1 MLHNFI
7 FNGSLVSNTRKFVNG
22 GVLSSDDKKNISE
35 FIKTIENEV
44 QSKNPIKKPRELFFG
59 GSEVKYKLEW
69 KQDEQDENMYSLR
82 LLRFNDEFKKYV
94 EEDSMRDSMFI
105 IYDKLE
111 DYRDNFYKYAGGGGI
126 GEELMGGQPNKSQ
139 KSGYKLLSVK
149 HGDKLIVVTD
159 NDGETKEHW
168 VKSNNYSGYTLHY
181 NGNQYEFANSFKYTE
196 GGGVGDVY
204 TLKDEEDTWYLTYID
219 STHFFLSNTKEYKG
233 SAYHIGQFRA
243 RPFYNEVLSWLKSHK
258 GQMANGGG
266 VAEGW
271 TDDEMSDE
279 KALYA
284 GNKFVKG
291 GGVKGSAEIG
301 VYEFW
306 DAKLSEP
313 FESIQSIGELR
324 KATKDKG
331 YYLKEVYDKSLA
343 KGIGFLKEKK
353 SSEKAIATFWIG
365 KKPSEYSKGG
375 GLDVVEGWTDAELME
390 KGGGLYGDKFIQ
402 VEDYGDRQYYIR
414 YFGSVISDKESN
426 IELVVVA
433 EIMDLEDAVSKDELP
448 KEGNFQLDIT
458 LAPYEK
464 YISAKHKKL
473 ANAPNQSIS
482 DNTIINVV
490 SYMGGLNYEPQKK
503 VFFKTQKDAE
513 KYLFSKELNNQISSD
528 GVVIG
533 FILDKYYNR
542 LGQRNW
548 ERLDYMTGKISEF
561 VKGGGLEQKG
571 KTDKAHDIVYK
582 AKRVGYR
589 YTDERAKKLGLS
601 PNAKPTQEHIDKYL
615 GNGVYKEDRANRS
628 DKSRMKKLNRGGSAK
643 GEL

>member
-44 QSKNPIKKPRELFFG
+44 QSKNPIKKPIELFFG
-59 GSEVKYKLEW
+59 DSEVKYKLEW

-111 DYRDNFYKYAGGGGI
+111 DYRDNFYRYSKGGGLDVVEGWTDDEYDKGGDLSYKYEVRVVSYSPSPVGYSVTAKSFDDFESAKKYFELNAKKVAPYDAEKEYWGKTI
-126 GEELMGGQPNKSQ
+126 GVNF
-139 KSGYKLLSVK
+139 YKIKGNRTSKVAYIYYDRL
-149 HGDKLIVVTD
+149 DK
-159 NDGETKEHW
+159 KMRSY
-168 VKSNNYSGYTLHY
+168 KKFS
-181 NGNQYEFANSFKYTE
+181 E
-196 GGGVGDVY
+196 GGGLGDVY

-266 VAEGW
+266 VGTHFVGLFNEQQLRNKEDRKAIDKAMEETGLKYIRSKVVKKGGKTMMEVYLADKYSKGGGLDVVEGW

-375 GLDVVEGWTDAELME
+375 GLDVVEGWTDAE
-390 KGGGLYGDKFIQ
+390 K
-402 VEDYGDRQYYIR
+402 
-414 YFGSVISDKESN
+414 S
-426 IELVVVA
+426 
-433 EIMDLEDAVSKDELP
+433 
-448 KEGNFQLDIT
+448 
-458 LAPYEK
+458 
-464 YISAKHKKL
+464 
-473 ANAPNQSIS
+473 
-482 DNTIINVV
+482 
-490 SYMGGLNYEPQKK
+490 
-503 VFFKTQKDAE
+503 DAE
-513 KYLFSKELNNQISSD
+513 AQY
-528 GVVIG
+528 
-533 FILDKYYNR
+533 
-542 LGQRNW
+542 
-548 ERLDYMTGKISEF
+548 

-571 KTDKAHDIVYK
+571 KTDKAHDKVYK

-628 DKSRMKKLNRGGSAK
+628 DKSRMKKLNRGGSAGNKSMMQKIQDEVKKLKAEAPNMFEKHTDFVKKAASNLKSK

>member
-59 GSEVKYKLEW
+59 DSEVKYKLEW

-168 VKSNNYSGYTLHY
+168 VKNNNYSGYTLHY
-181 NGNQYEFANSFKYTE
+181 NGNQYEFANSFKYAE
-196 GGGVGDVY
+196 GGGLGNFKIQLDSWGCSMRENSYEEGEGDRVDY
-204 TLKDEEDTWYLTYID
+204 FSEKV
-219 STHFFLSNTKEYKG
+219 
-233 SAYHIGQFRA
+233 
-243 RPFYNEVLSWLKSHK
+243 NEVFDSPKEFFDYLHNNVFYKHLKNEHYNALEDGRIYTSLLVDEYNNAASESEIAAWKKGKKKLYSANYNIYVSLIYKKTPTVEELAEILDIPKYVKGGKLNKYKYIPNRKVESVELSK
-258 GQMANGGG
+258 GKGTVEVDGADVLNGMYVKKGKYSDGGG

-291 GGVKGSAEIG
+291 GG
-301 VYEFW
+301 
-306 DAKLSEP
+306 
-313 FESIQSIGELR
+313 
-324 KATKDKG
+324 
-331 YYLKEVYDKSLA
+331 
-343 KGIGFLKEKK
+343 
-353 SSEKAIATFWIG
+353 
-365 KKPSEYSKGG
+365 
-375 GLDVVEGWTDAELME
+375 
-390 KGGGLYGDKFIQ
+390 
-402 VEDYGDRQYYIR
+402 
-414 YFGSVISDKESN
+414 
-426 IELVVVA
+426 
-433 EIMDLEDAVSKDELP
+433 
-448 KEGNFQLDIT
+448 
-458 LAPYEK
+458 
-464 YISAKHKKL
+464 
-473 ANAPNQSIS
+473 
-482 DNTIINVV
+482 
-490 SYMGGLNYEPQKK
+490 
-503 VFFKTQKDAE
+503 
-513 KYLFSKELNNQISSD
+513 
-528 GVVIG
+528 
-533 FILDKYYNR
+533 
-542 LGQRNW
+542 
-548 ERLDYMTGKISEF
+548 
-561 VKGGGLEQKG
+561 LEQKG
-571 KTDKAHDIVYK
+571 KTDKAHDKVYK

-601 PNAKPTQEHIDKYL
+601 SNAKPTQEHIDKYL

-628 DKSRMKKLNRGGSAK
+628 DKSRMKKLNRGGSAGNK
-643 GEL
+643 AIMQKIQDEVKKLKAENPNMFEKHTDFVKKAASNLKSRGEI